1 MDERISHFENKFRN
15 LVYDTSEE
23 LTGGAEV
30 SLQRLRYDLTLLPL
44 KIKADHMAYI
54 KENLSKLKK
63 ADDVTD
69 LFMLLNTYWDH
80 FNYTLLKVLVDLH
93 GSDDLKERMK
103 SYVSDL
109 EQFWRQTKVADFINF
124 CKKSNYKLKR
134 WSASEAPLNFT
145 ELKCVVNKPVT
156 EYTLY
161 EVEAIRCQF
170 SQGFH
175 LQDFALVLFE
185 LGESSLVITWLI
197 DAVLK
202 THFKHVLVLK
212 ERKILEKLDI
222 KYLLMDG
229 YCIYDGVR

>member
-1 MDERISHFENKFRN
+1 MSHFENRFRN

-23 LTGGAEV
+23 LTGGTEV

-63 ADDVTD
+63 AEDVTD

-80 FNYTLLKVLVDLH
+80 FNYTLLEVLVDLH
-93 GSDDLKERMK
+93 GSDDLKQRMK

-109 EQFWRQTKVADFINF
+109 EHFWRQTKVTDFINF
-124 CKKSNYKLKR
+124 CKKSNYKLKQ
-134 WSASEAPLNFT
+134 WSVPEAPLNFA
-145 ELKCVVNKPVT
+145 ELKCVINKPVT
-156 EYTLY
+156 ECTLY
-161 EVEAIRCQF
+161 EVEGIRCQF

-185 LGESSLVITWLI
+185 IGESSLVITWLI

-202 THFKHVLVLK
+202 THCKDVLVSK
-212 ERKILEKLDI
+212 DSTFLEKLDI
-222 KYLLMDG
+222 KRILMDG
-229 YCIYDGVR
+229 HCIYDEVSMR